1 MKTVT
6 DVCKW
11 LQDGVDDGF
20 AEIIAA
26 LPLSQEALRPE
37 ALPQIKTVTDMHE
50 SLQTVPCD
58 RFA

>member
-50 SLQTVPCD
+50 
-58 RFA
+58 